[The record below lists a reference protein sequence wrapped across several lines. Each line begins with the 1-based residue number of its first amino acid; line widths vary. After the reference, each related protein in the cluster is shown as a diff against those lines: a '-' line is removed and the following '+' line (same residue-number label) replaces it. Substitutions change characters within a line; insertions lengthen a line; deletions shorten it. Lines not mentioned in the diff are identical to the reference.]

1 MSKATMSWAALVVGG
16 LLEVVWAGLLNAAG
30 PFDRLDLLA
39 AGLAISVVSV
49 VLLAWAMKSLPL
61 GTGYAAWIGIGVIG
75 SVVVGIV
82 VFGEPATIPRL
93 GLIGAVVVGIVGLQL
108 TTVQDA
114 PDLSRAGRD
123 EP

>member
-1 MSKATMSWAALVVGG
+1 MAWIALVAGG

-30 PFDRLDLLA
+30 PFDRPDLLA

-49 VLLAWAMKSLPL
+49 VLLGWALKWLPL

-75 SVVVGIV
+75 SVIVGIV
-82 VFGEPATIPRL
+82 VFGEPATVPRL
-93 GLIGAVVVGIVGLQL
+93 GLIGAVIVGIVGLQL

-114 PDLSRAGRD
+114 PAGPHGEHD